1 VGKDAMDIDGMGAS
15 LVERFYELGMIRTMA
30 DIYELDYS
38 AISQL
43 EGLGTKSADNLR
55 KAIEKAKQN
64 PIHRLLHSLCIHH
77 LGKKISKLIAEHL
90 KNVFDLSDWSLE
102 RFKEIKDVGPV
113 VGQNVIEYFSN
124 PEHIAILKRMES
136 LGVNM
141 HQTDE
146 DAPKKLIE
154 DGVFSGK
161 SILFTGTLSKMG
173 RKEAQDLA
181 EKAGAR
187 LISAVSNQLNIL
199 VVGADAGSKL
209 SKAQKIGTVEILT
222 EVYPRYTSLFYNFAI
237 ILNLRYSCNT
247 NLMLKQLMH

>member
-1 VGKDAMDIDGMGAS
+1 
-15 LVERFYELGMIRTMA
+15 
-30 DIYELDYS
+30 
-38 AISQL
+38 
-43 EGLGTKSADNLR
+43 
-55 KAIEKAKQN
+55 
-64 PIHRLLHSLCIHH
+64 
-77 LGKKISKLIAEHL
+77 
-90 KNVFDLSDWSLE
+90 
-102 RFKEIKDVGPV
+102 
-113 VGQNVIEYFSN
+113 
-124 PEHIAILKRMES
+124 
-136 LGVNM
+136 M

-222 EVYPRYTSLFYNFAI
+222 EEEFIDRIGL
-237 ILNLRYSCNT
+237 
-247 NLMLKQLMH
+247 